1 MTDIGQYEFTVT
13 ASSEHVKSH
22 AENNR
27 QLLEDL
33 MEKHTGKRRTMKV
46 VMKGEGSGSKNGRQ
60 AEDIAREAGDILGI
74 DVEIR

>member
-1 MTDIGQYEFTVT
+1 
-13 ASSEHVKSH
+13 
-22 AENNR
+22 
-27 QLLEDL
+27 

-46 VMKGEGSGSKNGRQ
+46 VMKGESSESKNGRQ